1 MLMDKN
7 QIANKQKEK
16 SPIQTIQRQ
25 LVLTPQSIEPS
36 KASSCSG
43 EGEGLQQRS
52 VFLFKHNNQSIQ
64 AILYLA
70 SLPHHK

>member
-1 MLMDKN
+1 MLMEKN
-7 QIANKQKEK
+7 QITNKQKGK

-25 LVLTPQSIEPS
+25 LLLTPQSIEPS
-36 KASSCSG
+36 KTSLCSG
-43 EGEGLQQRS
+43 EGEGLKQRS
-52 VFLFKHNNQSIQ
+52 VFLFKHSNQSIQ